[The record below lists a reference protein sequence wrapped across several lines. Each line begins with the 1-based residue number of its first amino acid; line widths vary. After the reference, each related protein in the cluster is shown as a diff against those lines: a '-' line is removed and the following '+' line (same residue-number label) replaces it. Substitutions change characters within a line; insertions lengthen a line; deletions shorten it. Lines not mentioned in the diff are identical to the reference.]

1 MYGDGSALSGFEKQ
15 GVANPRGV
23 GIGAIKCL
31 KFDFQET
38 GLQGVASFQRHSVY
52 NDLRR
57 TM

>member
-1 MYGDGSALSGFEKQ
+1 MYGNGSALSRLEKQ
-15 GVANPRGV
+15 GVANPRDA

-31 KFDFQET
+31 KFDFQKT
-38 GLQGVASFQRHSVY
+38 GLQGIASFQGHSVY